1 MPWQYLNG
9 NLQAP
14 YQDRE
19 LAIIKT
25 CSTFRPPRVPDY
37 ITKYDPLEPK
47 RFITCQWSWPPFQMF
62 HVNALVVRSWKT
74 ANTLAILGGRGLFPP
89 PHPLVFY
96 FLLYSWLWSQRGTN
110 QSQCE
115 QSRWQ
120 RISLSW
126 ITFEFSYQPCITKIA
141 ISLKQTFVLGGQI
154 LPKPTKC
161 IYCNCSNEH
170 WVSRNSNSSVQIQ
183 NICNPRKLF
192 RIYHA

>member
-1 MPWQYLNG
+1 MVLISLPWQLQTAFLAMPWQYLNG

-25 CSTFRPPRVPDY
+25 CSTFRPPRVPDC

-89 PHPLVFY
+89 PPSSCILLSFVFM
-96 FLLYSWLWSQRGTN
+96 TV
-110 QSQCE
+110 
-115 QSRWQ
+115 
-120 RISLSW
+120 
-126 ITFEFSYQPCITKIA
+126 ITKRHKSIPMRTEP
-141 ISLKQTFVLGGQI
+141 L
-154 LPKPTKC
+154 TK
-161 IYCNCSNEH
+161 
-170 WVSRNSNSSVQIQ
+170 
-183 NICNPRKLF
+183 NIFKLNHF
-192 RIYHA
+192 RIFISTVHHENRHLFKADICPWWANFTKTY